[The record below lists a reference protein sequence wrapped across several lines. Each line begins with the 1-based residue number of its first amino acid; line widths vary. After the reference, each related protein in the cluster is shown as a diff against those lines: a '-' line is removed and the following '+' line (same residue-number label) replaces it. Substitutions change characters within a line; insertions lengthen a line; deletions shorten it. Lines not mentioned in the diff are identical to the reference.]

1 MARPTR
7 QGIDYFPYDVDLDQ
21 DDKLGMI
28 VAEFKSKGELLYIK
42 LCAWIYKTNGYYT
55 EWNEDVQLRFLRRYD
70 YCGFSVSFLNE
81 VVPRLIK
88 WELFDRTVFDS
99 LHILT
104 SARIQATWLDATRKR
119 IDCVIDEKI
128 CVLKVSDAAKAE
140 ETPLLP
146 EETPQ
151 SKVKKSKEKKSS
163 STGENGG
170 AVSPPK
176 KSLEDKQKEMALRQ
190 QEFYD
195 SLIEFVPKYGK
206 TMIRAFFNHWSEP
219 NKSKTKFKKE
229 MQDTWDTSL
238 RLITWEKNQYRFGQ
252 ATKKEAQPVN
262 NGPTARE
269 LEEAE
274 NRKKLGI
281 DGPNKA

>member
-28 VAEFKSKGELLYIK
+28 VGEFKIKGENLYVK

-88 WELFDRTVFDS
+88 WELFDKAVFDS
-99 LHILT
+99 FHVLT

-119 IDCVIDEKI
+119 KDCIIDEKYR
-128 CVLKVSDAAKAE
+128 VSSGNPAE
-140 ETPLLP
+140 EIQKKS

-151 SKVKKSKEKKSS
+151 SKVEKRKEKESREETPSENNPYGDVEMCFDVEKLLLDNQIIFESILTRSQKDKDIGLFVLKKYHLNLTEKDKYPMKKHSLYAGFEKWLMDEKSYRNAKPG
-163 STGENGG
+163 T
-170 AVSPPK
+170 
-176 KSLEDKQKEMALRQ
+176 KQ
-190 QEFYD
+190 
-195 SLIEFVPKYGK
+195 VGK
-206 TMIRAFFNHWSEP
+206 DFIP
-219 NKSKTKFKKE
+219 
-229 MQDTWDTSL
+229 D
-238 RLITWEKNQYRFGQ
+238 
-252 ATKKEAQPVN
+252 
-262 NGPTARE
+262 
-269 LEEAE
+269 
-274 NRKKLGI
+274 
-281 DGPNKA
+281 

>member
-28 VAEFKSKGELLYIK
+28 VAEFKSKGELLFIK
-42 LCAWIYKTNGYYT
+42 LCAWIYKNNGYYT

-70 YCGFSVSFLNE
+70 YCGFSVSFLHE

-104 SARIQATWLDATRKR
+104 SPRIQATWLDATRKR
-119 IDCVIDEKI
+119 KDCIIDERV
-128 CVLKVSDAAKAE
+128 CLLKVSSVIPAE
-140 ETPLLP
+140 EIPITP
-146 EETPQ
+146 EEISQ
-151 SKVKKSKEKKSS
+151 SKVKKIKENQHS

-176 KSLEDKQKEMALRQ
+176 KNLEEREKEMAIRQ
-190 QEFYD
+190 QEFYK
-195 SLIEFVPKYGK
+195 SLVEYVPAYGK
-206 TMIRAFFNHWSEP
+206 EMIRAFYDYWSEP
-219 NKSKTKFKKE
+219 NKSRTKFKKE
-229 MQDTWDTSL
+229 MQDTWDSKL
-238 RLITWEKNQYRFGQ
+238 RLVTWEKNQERFGKGI
-252 ATKKEAQPVN
+252 KKQEVLVTT
-262 NGPTARE
+262 GPSVRE
-269 LEEAE
+269 LEEGE

-281 DGPNKA
+281 HGKN

>member
-7 QGIDYFPYDVDLDQ
+7 QGIDYFPYDVDLDL

-28 VAEFKSKGELLYIK
+28 VGEFKIKGEVLYIK

-99 LHILT
+99 FHVLT

-119 IDCVIDEKI
+119 KDCTIDKKFLVLDVSSGNLPEKTQ
-128 CVLKVSDAAKAE
+128 KK
-140 ETPLLP
+140 T

-151 SKVKKSKEKKSS
+151 TKEKKSKEEND
-163 STGENGG
+163 STGENGD

-176 KSLEDKQKEMALRQ
+176 KSLEEKQREMIIRQ
-190 QEFYD
+190 QEFGN
-195 SLIEFVPKYGK
+195 SLVEYIPQYGK
-206 TMIRAFFNHWSEP
+206 EMIRAFYDYWREP
-219 NKSKTKFKKE
+219 NKSRTKFKKE
-229 MQDTWDTSL
+229 MQDTWDTKL
-238 RLITWEKNQYRFGQ
+238 RLVKWEQNQHRFKGQ
-252 ATKKEAQPVN
+252 KKEEQPLKT
-262 NGPTARE
+262 GLTARE
-269 LEEAE
+269 KEEAE

-281 DGPNKA
+281 DGPEAKR

>member
-28 VAEFKSKGELLYIK
+28 VGEFKSKGELLFTK
-42 LCAWIYKTNGYYT
+42 LCAWIYKNNGYYT
-55 EWNEDVQLRFLRRYD
+55 EWNEEVQLRFLRRYE

-81 VVPRLIK
+81 VVPRCIK
-88 WELFDRTVFDS
+88 WGLFDRGVFDTFQ
-99 LHILT
+99 ILT
-104 SARIQATWLDATRKR
+104 SARIQKTWLEATRKR

-128 CVLKVSDAAKAE
+128 RVLDVSSAAKAE
-140 ETPLLP
+140 ETPKTP

-151 SKVKKSKEKKSS
+151 SKVKKSKEKKNS

-176 KSLEDKQKEMALRQ
+176 KSLEEKQKEMAIRQ
-190 QEFYD
+190 QEFYN
-195 SLIEFVPKYGK
+195 SLVEFVPKYGK
-206 TMIRAFFNHWSEP
+206 EMIRSFYDYWSEP
-219 NKSKTKFKKE
+219 NKSQTKFKKE
-229 MQDTWDTSL
+229 MQDTWDTSR
-238 RLITWEKNQYRFGQ
+238 RLVKWEENQEKFGKGIKKTDTPV
-252 ATKKEAQPVN
+252 AT
-262 NGPTARE
+262 GPTARE
-269 LEEAE
+269 IEESE

-281 DGPNKA
+281 DGPDKA

>member
-7 QGIDYFPYDVDLDQ
+7 QGIDYFPYDVDLDL

-28 VAEFKSKGELLYIK
+28 VAEFKIKGETLYIK

-55 EWNEDVQLRFLRRYD
+55 EWNEDVQLKFLRRYD

-88 WELFDRTVFDS
+88 WELFDKAVFDS
-99 LHILT
+99 SHVLT

-119 IDCVIDEKI
+119 KDCIIDEKFLI
-128 CVLKVSDAAKAE
+128 SAVSSALPPE
-140 ETPLLP
+140 ETKLIP

-151 SKVKKSKEKKSS
+151 SKVKEIKEKKVSN
-163 STGENGG
+163 GENGA

-176 KSLEDKQKEMALRQ
+176 KSLDDKQKEMVIRQ
-190 QEFYD
+190 QEFGS
-195 SLIEFVPKYGK
+195 SLVEFVPQYGK
-206 TMIRAFFNHWSEP
+206 DMIRAFYDYWREP
-219 NKSKTKFKKE
+219 NKSRTKFKKE

-238 RLITWEKNQYRFGQ
+238 RLITWEKNQTKFNKG
-252 ATKKEAQPVN
+252 KKEDVPVN
-262 NGPTARE
+262 TGPSARE

-281 DGPNKA
+281 DGKD